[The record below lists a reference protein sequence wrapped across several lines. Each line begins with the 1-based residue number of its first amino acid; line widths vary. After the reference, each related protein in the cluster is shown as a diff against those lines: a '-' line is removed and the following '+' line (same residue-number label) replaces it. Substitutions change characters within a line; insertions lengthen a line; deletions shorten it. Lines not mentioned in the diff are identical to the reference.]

1 MPAFLFPLLGL
12 AALGAAAAF
21 AGKQKGIQPTGAT
34 PPSPPPGLPP
44 LPGTPTLP
52 GVPQPAWPT
61 MPGTPTPGAAI
72 DTTWDDGLNQPW
84 AAPIKDYA
92 KSLLAN
98 STNTTDLETYAY
110 YCYYWGFP
118 KAAAMLIARAN
129 TLHQQRGEPN
139 ASYPPATPLTPGQ
152 STVPLP
158 SPPPGAPPVVAP
170 PTATFPPSLP
180 VPATVPGKP
189 LPVPSMPLPS
199 MPPTSSFPIPSPG
212 VYPTTRTYTA
222 VKGDTGSSIAL
233 KFTGNAGRWTEL
245 RDANPGTAHA
255 QYGMAFQP
263 GRVLTLPASWPGGAG
278 TTTMPSAPP
287 VPGMPTMPMPTPV
300 SFPGTSTTVAVPGAT
315 IGLPAG
321 GWILPD
327 GRLGY
332 VLQSG
337 DYSGARI
344 ASKFGKKEA
353 DVPSMVALN
362 PGFPWT
368 KGVPGME
375 ILLPPHWWT
384 GARTPTVRPL
394 PSPPVGSVTLTP
406 KG

>member
-21 AGKQKGIQPTGAT
+21 AGKQKGFKPTGPT
-34 PPSPPPGLPP
+34 PPSPPGLPP
-44 LPGTPTLP
+44 LPGVP
-52 GVPQPAWPT
+52 GMPA
-61 MPGTPTPGAAI
+61 GTPSVPGGASI
-72 DTTWDDGLNQPW
+72 DTTWDDGLNQAW
-84 AAPIKDYA
+84 AAPIKEYA

-158 SPPPGAPPVVAP
+158 APPPGAPPVVAP
-170 PTATFPPSLP
+170 PTASFPSSLP
-180 VPATVPGKP
+180 VPATVPGTS
-189 LPVPSMPLPS
+189 LPIPSMPLPS
-199 MPPTSSFPIPSPG
+199 VPPTSTFPIPTPG
-212 VYPTTRTYTA
+212 VTLTPRTYTA
-222 VKGDTGSSIAL
+222 QKGDTGSSIAF

-255 QYGMAFQP
+255 TYGMAFQP
-263 GRVLTLPASWPGGAG
+263 GRVLTLPANWPGGVSTAPA
-278 TTTMPSAPP
+278 PSSP
-287 VPGMPTMPMPTPV
+287 VPGMPLPSMPIPTPV
-300 SFPGTSTTVAVPGAT
+300 SFPGTSTTVAVPGASL
-315 IGLPAG
+315 GLPVGA
-321 GWILPD
+321 WILPD
-327 GRLGY
+327 GRLAY
-332 VLQSG
+332 VIQSG
-337 DYSGARI
+337 DYGAKI
-344 ASKFGKKEA
+344 AAKFGKKEA

-362 PGFPWT
+362 PGFPWS

-375 ILLPPHWWT
+375 VLLPASWWT
-384 GARTPTVRPL
+384 GPRTPTVRPT
-394 PSPPVGSVTLTP
+394 PPAPVGSTTLTP